1 MKLLPEKWV
10 ARTPILSVLLL
21 EAANVSQITRM
32 WTERSAEGQS
42 VLGWISVNMALW
54 LWLNFYLTF
63 NRAQK
68 FAIYGTVLGIAINS
82 LVILS
87 VLYFRHFT

>member
-1 MKLLPEKWV
+1 MGLLPEKWV

-42 VLGWISVNMALW
+42 VLGWVSVNMALW

-68 FAIYGTVLGIAINS
+68 FAIYGTILGITINS

-87 VLYFRHFT
+87 VLYFRYFT